1 MGRKKV
7 IEDKD
12 LLNLIHDFY
21 VNDCHGN
28 PNKLKLPD
36 ITTYIQQHGYPTF
49 RVEVLRRNEDAR
61 KYIDELKDTTKESI
75 LAKLASYKTLD
86 VDAFLIAN
94 PTLAAIRR
102 ALSDLDSYYKSI
114 AEHAT
119 DVLKSHRERE
129 EKLAETTAA
138 LDQANE
144 TVRALE
150 EENGNLKKQ
159 FRATKTEN
167 AALRKIVDT
176 YIYPDIAN
184 KLLEADAALFNVP
197 TTIKSDILDDKII
210 DAGTDI
216 AIINNQ
222 EPKKPSKKSSVHS
235 GNTKLISIFEQFKE

>member
-86 VDAFLIAN
+86 VDAFLKEN
-94 PTLAAIRR
+94 STLAAIRR

-114 AEHAT
+114 AEHAI

-129 EKLAETTAA
+129 EMLANTTTA
-138 LDQANE
+138 LDQANQ
-144 TVRALE
+144 TVESLTK
-150 EENGNLKKQ
+150 ENIELKSQIK
-159 FRATKTEN
+159 RMKAEN
-167 AALRKIVDT
+167 TTLQKMIDT

-184 KLLEADAALFNVP
+184 KLLEADGVLFNVH
-197 TTIKSDILDDKII
+197 TTIKSDILNSKII
-210 DAGTDI
+210 DGGTELNK
-216 AIINNQ
+216 ATNP
-222 EPKKPSKKSSVHS
+222 EPKESLLKS
-235 GNTKLISIFEQFKE
+235 GNSKLINLFEELKE